1 MTAAILGWDVGGANL
16 KVVRLETDSRQVRVL
31 EIPFELWR
39 RPQDLTAK
47 LIEMAAQVG
56 GGNVMAMT
64 MTAELADCFATKSEG
79 VSSIIE
85 AFCKAFPASE
95 LFVYGVDGVFRS
107 PDDASRLP
115 HLIAAANWM
124 AGATMIGRAVS
135 DAIFIDVG
143 STTTD
148 IVPIVG
154 GRVAATGRT
163 DSERLSAGEL
173 VYTGAL
179 RTPICAIVRT
189 VPLARRQCRVA
200 AEYFAIAAD
209 AHLWLRNITEQD
221 YTCETPDGRGCGRT
235 EAGARLARMV
245 CADAAVL
252 GEDALTDIA
261 EHVAGAQVA
270 QISSAIRQVQRS
282 LQEPARVAILAGRG
296 QFLARS
302 AALRARLAARDLLDV
317 LPDADVGAAAPA
329 AAVAYLLAETA

>member
-1 MTAAILGWDVGGANL
+1 MTGPILGWDVGGANL
-16 KVVRLETDSRQVRVL
+16 KVARLETDLRQFRVL

-39 RPQDLTAK
+39 RPHDLTAK

-56 GGNVMAMT
+56 GGNIMAIT

-85 AFCKAFPASE
+85 AFRRAFPISE

-107 PDDASRLP
+107 PDAASKLP

-124 AGATMIGRAVS
+124 AGATMVGRSAT

-148 IVPIVG
+148 IIPIVG

-179 RTPICAIVRT
+179 RTPVCAIVRT
-189 VPLARRQCRVA
+189 VPLGNRQCRVA

-209 AHLWLRNITEQD
+209 AHLWLRNIEEHD
-221 YTCETPDGRGCGRT
+221 YTCETPDGRGRSRT

-245 CADAAVL
+245 CADAAML
-252 GEDALTDIA
+252 GVDALTAIA

-270 QISSAIRQVQRS
+270 QISAAIRQVQRS
-282 LQEPARVAILAGRG
+282 LPEPPRMAILAGRG

-302 AALRARLAARDLLDV
+302 AAVRARLAVRELLDV
-317 LPDADVGAAAPA
+317 LPHADVGVAAPA